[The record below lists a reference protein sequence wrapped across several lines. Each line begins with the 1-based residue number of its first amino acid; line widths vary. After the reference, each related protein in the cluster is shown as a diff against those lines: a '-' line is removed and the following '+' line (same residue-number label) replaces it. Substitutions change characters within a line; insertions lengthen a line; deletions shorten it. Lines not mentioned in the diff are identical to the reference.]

1 MVPRGTSPIFLL
13 FFKALSGKEIV
24 SIMKHIVKKILS
36 AWSYVGILIRGD
48 SHYGTPEIY
57 DFCKENELK
66 YSFGL
71 TPQSPM
77 REKTEDLR
85 DEAKKLYTLHQ
96 ETVRLFSEFQ
106 Y

>member
-1 MVPRGTSPIFLL
+1 
-13 FFKALSGKEIV
+13 
-24 SIMKHIVKKILS
+24 MKHIVKKIRS
-36 AWSYVGILIRGD
+36 AWPYVGILIRGD
-48 SHYGTPEIY
+48 SHYGTLEIY